1 MATSAAG
8 SALATVT
15 DIKDGLSQLRTAIDL
30 CKKANDKYAFRRLLG
45 ILGGFP
51 TKLAELSKDLDP
63 NASSDLKTIQDV
75 RAIGEVLG
83 PLEKE
88 IADVLKN
95 AG

>member
-1 MATSAAG
+1 
-8 SALATVT
+8 
-15 DIKDGLSQLRTAIDL
+15 
-30 CKKANDKYAFRRLLG
+30 
-45 ILGGFP
+45 
-51 TKLAELSKDLDP
+51 LSKDLDP
-63 NASSDLKTIQDV
+63 NAASDLKTIQDV